1 MDLSFS
7 QQIVAYFISLGA
19 FLAIDLIWLGLI
31 AKNFYQK
38 NLGGMMTKNPIWS
51 AAILFYAVFIFGLLY
66 FVILPGLNANSIKT
80 LVTRALLF
88 GFITYATYDLTNLA
102 TLKNW
107 PKSLTV
113 VDLIWGSVLSTLVSL
128 ITFIVIKK
136 LF

>member
-1 MDLSFS
+1 
-7 QQIVAYFISLGA
+7 
-19 FLAIDLIWLGLI
+19 
-31 AKNFYQK
+31 
-38 NLGGMMTKNPIWS
+38 MTKNPIWS

-66 FVILPGLNANSIKT
+66 FVILPGLSANSIKT

-128 ITFIVIKK
+128 IAFVIIKK